1 MIDSIR
7 NADLA
12 NKVGGAYKLTVLIQK
27 RLVELMQ
34 GSRPLIEDT
43 EGKSNLEIVV
53 QEILEDKIA
62 FDMTEPA
69 KADKIGEEQLNK

>member
-1 MIDSIR
+1 MIDALR

-43 EGKSNLEIVV
+43 EGKTNLEIIV
-53 QEILEDKIA
+53 QEILQDKITLN
-62 FDMTEPA
+62 MSESA
-69 KADKIGEEQLNK
+69 KTDKIGE